1 MSDIGLLQQRITA
14 ALARITDSLDQAV
27 SAVVP
32 VAVLEDL
39 ESERLLNA
47 QLSERVRVLKDKQ
60 DSMAGALQE
69 RVNSLMEQLD
79 SLGVEYQRLKK
90 SAIALRENNRVLR
103 EALEQDVQDQGSDAH
118 LINKSMMAELDA
130 LRTHR
135 MAESAELDELISE
148 LRPLVEGHSHA

>member
-1 MSDIGLLQQRITA
+1 MSEIGLLQQRIAA
-14 ALARITDSLDQAV
+14 ALARIADSLDQPMAAAV
-27 SAVVP
+27 P
-32 VAVLEDL
+32 DAVLEDL

-60 DSMAGALQE
+60 DSMVGALQD

-103 EALEQDVQDQGSDAH
+103 EALQQDMPDPGTDAD
-118 LINKSMMAELDA
+118 LINKSMKTELEA

-135 MAESAELDELISE
+135 MAETAELDELITE

>member
-1 MSDIGLLQQRITA
+1 MSDIGLLEQRITA
-14 ALARITDSLDQAV
+14 ALARIAQSLDQPVAA
-27 SAVVP
+27 SVP
-32 VAVLEDL
+32 DAVLEEL

-47 QLSERVRVLKDKQ
+47 QLSERVRVLKEKQ
-60 DSMAGALQE
+60 DSMVGALQE
-69 RVNSLMEQLD
+69 RVNSLVEQLD

-103 EALEQDVQDQGSDAH
+103 EALEQDMQEQGSDAH

-135 MAESAELDELISE
+135 LAESAEMDELIAE

>member
-1 MSDIGLLQQRITA
+1 MSEIGLLQQRISA
-14 ALARITDSLDQAV
+14 ALARIADSLDQPMAAAV
-27 SAVVP
+27 P
-32 VAVLEDL
+32 DAVLEDL

-60 DSMAGALQE
+60 DSMVGALQD

-103 EALEQDVQDQGSDAH
+103 EALQQDMPDPGTDAD
-118 LINKSMMAELDA
+118 LINKSMKTELDA

-135 MAESAELDELISE
+135 MAETAELDELITE

>member
-14 ALARITDSLDQAV
+14 ALARITDSLDQPV

-60 DSMAGALQE
+60 DSMVGSLQE

-118 LINKSMMAELDA
+118 LINKSMMAELD
-130 LRTHR
+130 
-135 MAESAELDELISE
+135 ELISE

>member
-1 MSDIGLLQQRITA
+1 MSEIGLLQQRISA
-14 ALARITDSLDQAV
+14 ALARIADSLDHPMAAAV
-27 SAVVP
+27 P
-32 VAVLEDL
+32 DAVLEDL

-60 DSMAGALQE
+60 DSMVGALQE

-90 SAIALRENNRVLR
+90 SAIALRENNRALR
-103 EALEQDVQDQGSDAH
+103 EALQQDLQDPGGDAQ

-135 MAESAELDELISE
+135 MAETAELDELITE

>member
-1 MSDIGLLQQRITA
+1 MSDIGLLEQRITA
-14 ALARITDSLDQAV
+14 ALARIAHSLDQPVAAAV
-27 SAVVP
+27 P
-32 VAVLEDL
+32 DAVLEEL

-47 QLSERVRVLKDKQ
+47 QLSERVRVLKEKQ
-60 DSMAGALQE
+60 DSMVGALQDK
-69 RVNSLMEQLD
+69 VNSLVEQLD

-103 EALEQDVQDQGSDAH
+103 EALEQDMQEQGSDAH

-135 MAESAELDELISE
+135 LAESAEMDELIAE

>member
-14 ALARITDSLDQAV
+14 ALARITDSLDQPV

-60 DSMAGALQE
+60 DSMVGALQE

-103 EALEQDVQDQGSDAH
+103 EALEQDVQDLGSDAH